1 MSLVHPI
8 RSGGR
13 PRVAVRLYGR
23 QSGRTPT
30 SRRLVDAMPAE
41 PIGVLD
47 EVVVDRDGRP
57 TELVVACG
65 WFGRRRCSVGVDEV
79 HDIEPENRRVRVR
92 RSAASIAA
100 ELHRT

>member
-1 MSLVHPI
+1 MAQRATLP
-8 RSGGR
+8 GQFE
-13 PRVAVRLYGR
+13 RLLL
-23 QSGRTPT
+23 QSEGY
-30 SRRLVDAMPAE
+30 LVDAMPAE

>member
-1 MSLVHPI
+1 MAQRATLP
-8 RSGGR
+8 GQFE
-13 PRVAVRLYGR
+13 LLLL
-23 QSGRTPT
+23 QSEGY
-30 SRRLVDAMPAE
+30 LVDAMPAE